1 MVIFAPTASWA
12 LVFAWADCTGGKMR
26 LLLLPMRGLVPGLL
40 LVLGLSASSRLTS
53 FSQSAQHKARSLVL
67 YGHKID
73 VSILMPWLMRT
84 LLLMGG
90 AWLGSRRA
98 FHRVL
103 GRPDGERCLPAV
115 ARMSDAALSLRN
127 VTKSFGST
135 EIIRGVSLD
144 IKKGE
149 RHAII
154 GPNGAGKTTLFNLI
168 SGRFPISSGEILLND
183 SHIDELTPH
192 QINRL
197 GLSRSFQITSIFPK
211 MSVFENLRC
220 ALLWS
225 MNYRYSFWTPLWRQK
240 ELNEQTLAILDDLN
254 LLPRRDVAAGLL
266 SYADQR
272 ALEIGM
278 TIAGGASVIMLDEP
292 TAGMSNT
299 ETDNAVELIRR
310 VSTGKTLVMVE
321 HDMRVVFGL
330 ADVITVLVYGQVIA
344 SGPPQ
349 VVRANA
355 AVQEAYLGALEAA

>member
-1 MVIFAPTASWA
+1 MT
-12 LVFAWADCTGGKMR
+12 DN
-26 LLLLPMRGLVPGLL
+26 
-40 LVLGLSASSRLTS
+40 
-53 FSQSAQHKARSLVL
+53 
-67 YGHKID
+67 
-73 VSILMPWLMRT
+73 
-84 LLLMGG
+84 
-90 AWLGSRRA
+90 
-98 FHRVL
+98 
-103 GRPDGERCLPAV
+103 
-115 ARMSDAALSLRN
+115 ALSLRN

-183 SHIDELTPH
+183 SRIDALPPH
-192 QINRL
+192 EINRL

-211 MSVFENLRC
+211 LSVFENLRC

-225 MNYRYSFWTPLWRQK
+225 MGYRYSFWTPLWRQK
-240 ELNEQTLAILDDLN
+240 ELNERTVTFLEDLN

-278 TIAGGASVIMLDEP
+278 TIAGGASVILLDEP

-310 VSTGKTLVMVE
+310 VSAGKTLVMVE

-330 ADVITVLVYGQVIA
+330 ADIITVLVYGEVIA

-349 VVRANA
+349 VVRANT